1 MVDLELKLQGLEN
14 LVDSLEELERDLSG
28 RETIIVGTNVSYA
41 IFLEFAT
48 KKMDPRPF
56 FRPAISELRRQ
67 GVDDFL
73 KSNTKLSAKRIE
85 DLDSLVT
92 AVGLALERRVKEVIT
107 EKSIIDTGTLRA
119 SIAAVPNGEVNDLAT
134 EADLPDTESGPPYP
148 PDFGPKIRKEI
159 EVET

>member
-1 MVDLELKLQGLEN
+1 V
-14 LVDSLEELERDLSG
+14 
-28 RETIIVGTNVSYA
+28 IVGTNVNYA
-41 IFLEFAT
+41 IYVAFGT

-85 DLDSLVT
+85 NLDSLVT
-92 AVGLALERRVKEVIT
+92 AVGLALERRVKEIIT
-107 EKSIIDTGTLRA
+107 EKDIIDTGTLRA
-119 SIAAVPNGEVNDLAT
+119 SIAAIPNGEVADLAT
-134 EADLPDTESGPPYP
+134 QADLPDTASGPPFP
-148 PDFGPKIRKEI
+148 PDFGPKIRQEI